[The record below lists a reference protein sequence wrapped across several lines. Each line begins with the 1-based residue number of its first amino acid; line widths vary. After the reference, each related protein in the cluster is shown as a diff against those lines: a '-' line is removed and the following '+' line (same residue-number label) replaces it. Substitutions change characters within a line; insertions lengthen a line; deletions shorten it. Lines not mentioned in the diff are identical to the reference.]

1 MMDKQQTELRVRAI
15 QLFLKFPITPDVA
28 ELVVKRVADLRSK
41 CRDKAS

>member
-1 MMDKQQTELRVRAI
+1 MTDEETKLRVRAI